1 MSKKPRSN
9 DLAGWLQLAAG
20 SEAYKRQKKRRPANA
35 DFAGMKPSR
44 LKGRKGRGK

>member
-35 DFAGMKPSR
+35 DFSTVKPSR
-44 LKGRKGRGK
+44 ITRRKGRGR